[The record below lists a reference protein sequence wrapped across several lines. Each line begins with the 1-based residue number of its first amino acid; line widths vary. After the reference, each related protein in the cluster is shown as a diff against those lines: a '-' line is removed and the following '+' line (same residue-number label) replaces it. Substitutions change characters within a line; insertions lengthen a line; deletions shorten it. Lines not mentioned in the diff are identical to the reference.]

1 MDYPERERE
10 HAIVQSQVPNAGPV
24 LTEAVTEFV
33 SRLRSLPFANAF
45 QRSPGI
51 AESVEWAKALVA
63 LDTLALDPEV
73 IQDTAGILFKQ
84 REDVAALVPL
94 IDELLRPAPQQA

>member
-1 MDYPERERE
+1 
-10 HAIVQSQVPNAGPV
+10 
-24 LTEAVTEFV
+24 
-33 SRLRSLPFANAF
+33 
-45 QRSPGI
+45 
-51 AESVEWAKALVA
+51 
-63 LDTLALDPEV
+63 LDPEV